1 MKCSEF
7 IRKYMEMGREN
18 PDMSPEERQ
27 GRTALLLAPGEEI
40 VSDTTGEKMTQREV
54 MSVYGRNSR
63 ELGKAMDAGDYASF
77 VTIIFGQQAKDDQYH
92 AEKEAAEKA
101 EAEAAEGETAETPV
115 QE

>member
-7 IRKYMEMGREN
+7 LWKYVEMGKQN
-18 PDMSPEERQ
+18 PGMSPEERQ
-27 GRTALLLAPGEEI
+27 GRTALLLPQGESI

-54 MSVYGRNSR
+54 MSVYGRNTK
-63 ELGKAMDAGDYASF
+63 EFLAAYEAGDKAAF
-77 VTIIFGQQAKDDQYH
+77 ATIAFGQQANDDQYH

-101 EAEAAEGETAETPV
+101 EAEAAA